1 MYKAQSIMNEKH
13 VAFSYP
19 EKVFPSPRQKQ
30 TIVFEYIFSLGKGN
44 QKIQCDNIVWHGCYL
59 PSKDQE
65 NTSAGVIDNMNLKYI
80 PYLTIQP
87 SKPKVIEK

>member
-44 QKIQCDNIVWHGCYL
+44 QKIQCDNIV
-59 PSKDQE
+59 
-65 NTSAGVIDNMNLKYI
+65 
-80 PYLTIQP
+80 
-87 SKPKVIEK
+87 